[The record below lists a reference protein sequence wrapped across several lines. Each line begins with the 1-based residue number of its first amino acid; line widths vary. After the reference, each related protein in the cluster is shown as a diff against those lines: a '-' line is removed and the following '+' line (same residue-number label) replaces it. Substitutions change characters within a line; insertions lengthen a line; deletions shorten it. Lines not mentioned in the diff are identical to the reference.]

1 MTWIPSFA
9 PSSATASPI
18 RRFRSSDST
27 THGPAMR
34 NGAAP
39 PPAAKCCATS
49 VASAGELR
57 RPLGLGGGGGAAG
70 AMLLARRAHEPGEQW
85 VRPRGA
91 RLELRMELAA
101 DEPGVIGQLDHL
113 DARAVGREAGAA
125 HAVFGEDV
133 AVGIGHF
140 VAMPMPLADFERP
153 VGLGDTR
160 AGPQLARV
168 GPQPHRPPQLLD
180 PFLGPQQRN
189 HRVLAL
195 RGELARFGIRELDH
209 VARELDYRR
218 LQAETDPEEGQSV
231 LPRPAA

>member
-1 MTWIPSFA
+1 MTATPSFT

-27 THGPAMR
+27 TQGPAMR
-34 NGAAP
+34 NGAA
-39 PPAAKCCATS
+39 PAAKCCATS

-113 DARAVGREAGAA
+113 DERAVGREAGAA

-133 AVGIGHF
+133 AVGVRHL
-140 VAMPMPLADFERP
+140 VAVPVPLAHFERP

-160 AGPQLARV
+160 PGPQLAGRS
-168 GPQPHRPPQLLD
+168 
-180 PFLGPQQRN
+180 
-189 HRVLAL
+189 
-195 RGELARFGIRELDH
+195 
-209 VARELDYRR
+209 
-218 LQAETDPEEGQSV
+218 EE
-231 LPRPAA
+231 